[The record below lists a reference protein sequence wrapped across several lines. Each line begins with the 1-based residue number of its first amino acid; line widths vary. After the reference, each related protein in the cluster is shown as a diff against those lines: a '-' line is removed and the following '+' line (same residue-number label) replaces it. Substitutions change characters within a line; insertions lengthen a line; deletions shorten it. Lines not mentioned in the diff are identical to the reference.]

1 MRKLVLGS
9 LNIDKTYRV
18 EHLVRPGETISARES
33 CCYCGG
39 KGFNQ
44 AVALARAGNEVVLA
58 GMIGTDGDMLLDAL
72 KENQISIELIARVEG
87 PSGHAIIQVD
97 DAGQNSIIIDAGSNG
112 EVTQRY
118 IDSVLERFSSGDML
132 VLQNEIP
139 HTGYAIQAAHERGMF
154 VAFNPSPITPE
165 IDACNLNLVN
175 LLLINETEG
184 EALTGEH
191 DPERILTELRR
202 RYPGLA
208 VLLTLGKHGCTYESS
223 EGRRYRAAAVATD
236 VVDTTAAGDTFTG
249 YFLSGI
255 ACGLPVEETLKLA
268 TQAAGI
274 CVSRPGALDSIPM
287 AAEL

>member
-18 EHLVRPGETISARES
+18 EHLVRPGETISAREF

-58 GMIGTDGDMLLDAL
+58 GMVGADGDMLLDAL
-72 KENQISIELIARVEG
+72 KENQIYIELIARSEG

-97 DAGQNSIIIDAGSNG
+97 DTGQNSIIIDAGSNG
-112 EVTQRY
+112 EITKGY
-118 IDSVLERFSSGDML
+118 IDSVLEQFSSGDML
-132 VLQNEIP
+132 VLQNEVP
-139 HTGYAIQAAHERGMF
+139 HTGYAIQAAHERGLF
-154 VAFNPSPITPE
+154 VALNPSPITPE
-165 IDACNLNLVN
+165 IDVCDLNLVD

-184 EALTGEH
+184 EALTGAH
-191 DPERILTELRR
+191 APDRILAQLRQS
-202 RYPGLA
+202 YPGLA
-208 VLLTLGKHGCTYESS
+208 VLLTLGKHGCTYENC
-223 EGRRYRAAAVATD
+223 EGQRYRAAAVATK

-255 ACGLPVEETLKLA
+255 AHGLPVEEILNLA
-268 TQAAGI
+268 TRAAGI
-274 CVSRPGALDSIPM
+274 CVSRPGALNSIPRVS
-287 AAEL
+287 EL